1 MAFETLLG
9 NGQLKQ
15 NLAASLS
22 RGHIS
27 HFYLISGPRGAGKRT
42 LARSLAAAILC
53 GEKNKPCLRCAACR
67 KVIGNNHPDVIT
79 VEDPQH
85 KTVAVKIVRQ
95 FREDVFV
102 RPNEAEHKIY
112 IFPQELGL
120 EGQNALLK
128 ILEEPPAYGVFILLT
143 DNPAKLLPTVRSRC
157 TELKLLAL
165 PPEIL
170 EPQLKKDFPQAPQE
184 DIRAAMVRSGGF
196 LGQARELL
204 ETGDALPLQTEGF
217 VRSFAARDALLLT
230 QTLVPMEKWK
240 RDALTEI
247 LDSWAQLLESALT
260 CRAGGA
266 AVSSHARNLATSRS
280 SPELLAALEA
290 VRKAREY
297 ALGNVSPAAV
307 CGWLAWKLR

>member
-1 MAFETLLG
+1 M
-9 NGQLKQ
+9 
-15 NLAASLS
+15 
-22 RGHIS
+22 
-27 HFYLISGPRGAGKRT
+27 
-42 LARSLAAAILC
+42 
-53 GEKNKPCLRCAACR
+53 
-67 KVIGNNHPDVIT
+67 
-79 VEDPQH
+79 
-85 KTVAVKIVRQ
+85 
-95 FREDVFV
+95 
-102 RPNEAEHKIY
+102 
-112 IFPQELGL
+112 
-120 EGQNALLK
+120 
-128 ILEEPPAYGVFILLT
+128 
-143 DNPAKLLPTVRSRC
+143 
-157 TELKLLAL
+157 
-165 PPEIL
+165 L

-204 ETGDALPLQTEGF
+204 ETGDALPPQTEGF

-297 ALGNVSPAAV
+297 ASGNVSPAAV